1 MRERRLIAALAAG
14 GLGLLAA
21 ALLAGPQPAAFVA
34 ALFEGDVAAVAVL
47 QEIRLP
53 RSLGAWCAGAL
64 LGLAGA
70 LAQGLFR
77 NPLADPY
84 LLGSASGA
92 GLGVALALLA
102 AGVPGSWAGELGLGG
117 AAFAGAIAGTLLTVA
132 LARGLAEGASLLLA
146 GVVVAVFLGALTALA
161 MQVEPDRLRGL
172 QSFLLGTTALL
183 SWPDVGMLALALVA
197 VGGLAW
203 PLSRAL
209 DAMSLGEDGARSLGV
224 DARLLRRVGI
234 ALIALATAACV
245 AQAGVIAFVGLVAP
259 HVARRLG
266 GGMHRVLLPA
276 SALLG
281 GTLLL
286 AADALSRA
294 LLQPIELPVG
304 LLTAA
309 LGGAYLLALLRRG
322 TLR

>member
-1 MRERRLIAALAAG
+1 M
-14 GLGLLAA
+14 
-21 ALLAGPQPAAFVA
+21 
-34 ALFEGDVAAVAVL
+34 
-47 QEIRLP
+47 
-53 RSLGAWCAGAL
+53 
-64 LGLAGA
+64 
-70 LAQGLFR
+70 
-77 NPLADPY
+77 
-84 LLGSASGA
+84 
-92 GLGVALALLA
+92 
-102 AGVPGSWAGELGLGG
+102 
-117 AAFAGAIAGTLLTVA
+117 
-132 LARGLAEGASLLLA
+132 
-146 GVVVAVFLGALTALA
+146 
-161 MQVEPDRLRGL
+161 
-172 QSFLLGTTALL
+172 
-183 SWPDVGMLALALVA
+183 
-197 VGGLAW
+197 
-203 PLSRAL
+203 
-209 DAMSLGEDGARSLGV
+209 
-224 DARLLRRVGI
+224 GI